1 MEIGRVSKI
10 LDDNGKVKYRQ
21 VYITKGVELAQG
33 DTLYLN
39 DIEES
44 LAKKVEFKLIT
55 EQEKAE
61 RLTQIRE
68 NDRKFNRETT
78 HVLRVAKKK
87 DNGSGDT
94 L

>member
-55 EQEKAE
+55 EQEKSE

-87 DNGSGDT
+87 DANSGDT